1 MKYEVFESKLKAHVG
16 HRPVR
21 VGGSIKTCL
30 KLKSILLTLFALVSI
45 SSVSFA
51 QPQGK
56 QSYNFT
62 RALEEAK
69 NGNKADAMDYLAKE
83 VRENPNNGYAHM
95 TMAILQADAENYNDA
110 MTSINLAIKKLPK
123 KDKEY
128 TGRAYASR
136 AHLYAI
142 AGDTITALADFD
154 KAIRINP
161 DDEDVQEALGQ
172 MLYELKRY
180 DEADNAYRR
189 IIAINPTSV
198 MGYMGLGRDAYALGN
213 YEEAIR
219 QYDNVIKMYDDYSSG
234 YAFRAES
241 YLKLGKYL
249 EAINDITKSLSIDND
264 AKAHHYLF
272 EFPDN
277 QITLVVT
284 KLKGMAVKNPHD
296 AEWWYYIGQLYN
308 SKKMYSEAIE
318 AVRKAYDIDAH
329 PVFLEMI
336 ADCCRELGDFP
347 HALEAISQAQ
357 QMRPEDLDLISSKAD
372 ILGESGDVDGAIAEW
387 TRYIDKSPDF
397 FGGYYR
403 RGFFKD
409 LSQQTDAAIEDYD
422 MSIML
427 NPDYAYA
434 YLGKGDM
441 LLRKGQTEGAME
453 AYRKVIELDT
463 VPNTSSCA
471 MYAYLALGE
480 KEKAVDFMERVIAN
494 DSTDCGNYYD
504 GACFYSRLGDMD
516 KALHNLRTAFEKG
529 FRRFHHVMSDDDLE
543 LLRTTEDFKVL
554 MEEFRKEPEISVDKE
569 SVLTQVSERVEIPF
583 TPYGGC
589 ASVKCTINELP
600 LTFIFDTGASIVSL
614 SQVEA
619 NFMLKNGYLKK
630 DDFVGSG
637 RFVDANGDITEG
649 TIVNLRD
656 VDFGGMK
663 LNNVRASVV
672 RNQKA
677 PLLLGQSVLGRLGSI
692 EIDNPGKKLII
703 THSK

>member
-30 KLKSILLTLFALVSI
+30 KLKSILLTLFVLVSI

-83 VRENPNNGYAHM
+83 VSENPNNGYAHM

-180 DEADNAYRR
+180 DEADNAYRH

-198 MGYMGLGRDAYALGN
+198 MGYMGLGRDAYAVGN

-347 HALEAISQAQ
+347 QALEAISQAQ

-441 LLRKGQTEGAME
+441 LLRKGQTECAME

-543 LLRTTEDFKVL
+543 LLRTTEAFKSL
-554 MEEFRKEPEISVDKE
+554 MEEFRKEPEISVGNE

-583 TPYGGC
+583 TPDGGC